1 MGMTIRIAPMAPPQ
15 PGLDALSD
23 AALAEGFGFLRRLM
37 QDWASGANRF
47 DQPGEQL
54 IGAFA
59 GTHLLG
65 VCGLNRDPYLRSQG
79 VGRLRHLY
87 VAPGHRRHGIA
98 TALVRPLLGTG
109 DFHQLRL
116 RTDTAEAAAFY
127 LRLGFHPVA
136 DATAS
141 HAISLRPAGQ
151 RAI

>member
-1 MGMTIRIAPMAPPQ
+1 MTIRIAPVMPPQ
-15 PGLDALSD
+15 PGLDALGD
-23 AALAEGFGFLRRLM
+23 AALAEGYGFLRRLM

-65 VCGLNRDPYLRSQG
+65 VCGLNRDPYLRSRG

-98 TALVRPLLGTG
+98 TALVRSLLRTVA
-109 DFHQLRL
+109 FHRLRL
-116 RTDTAEAAAFY
+116 RTDTAEATAFY
-127 LRLGFHPVA
+127 LRLGFHPVV
-136 DATAS
+136 DATAT
-141 HAISLRPAGQ
+141 HAINLQPAGQ
-151 RAI
+151 RAF